1 MPITLTAVSTV
12 STGTERP
19 GDTPHRRAG
28 AVLERLA
35 GPVVSGD
42 VIDVQVRTLGAGLW
56 LLLTHERGE
65 SDERIHHAVWDAIS
79 ASVPGAFA
87 VDEFPGRLDGTGAS
101 ICELTFEE
109 RPGESLIAFA
119 GVGTATGAFNL
130 PLYRAFADPFNTAGL
145 VLSASLSQ
153 GSSFEVHDSLERR
166 KAVFNAPEE
175 LYDLLAYIGSPG
187 RFAVK
192 RVIPRATSQVAAAA
206 STDRIAE
213 VGGGAGHQ
221 NPLAIVRTE
230 GDLPTAGEALEPFAI
245 PALVEGFTRGSH
257 LGPWMP
263 VSLNDAAPAR
273 FDGPPRA
280 IALGFEV
287 AAGKLVGPRDL
298 FADPSFDRA
307 REEANHLA
315 DALRRQ
321 GPFEPHRLPLD
332 EEEQAELPAATART
346 ESRWVDA

>member
-1 MPITLTAVSTV
+1 MHLTLTAVSTIA
-12 STGTERP
+12 GRP
-19 GDTPHRRAG
+19 A
-28 AVLERLA
+28 AALERLA
-35 GPVVSGD
+35 SAIVGGEL
-42 VIDVQVRTLGAGLW
+42 IDGQVQTLGEGLW
-56 LLLTHERGE
+56 MLLTHAHGE
-65 SDERIHHAVWDAIS
+65 GNSEVHRIAWEAIEAGAPGS
-79 ASVPGAFA
+79 LAS
-87 VDEFPGRLDGTGAS
+87 DEFPGRLEGSGAS
-101 ICELTFEE
+101 VCELSFDE
-109 RPGESLIAFA
+109 RASESLIAFS

-130 PLYRAFADPFNTAGL
+130 PLYRTFADPFNTAGL
-145 VLSASLSQ
+145 VLSDSLSL
-153 GSSFEVHDSLERR
+153 GCSFEVHDSLERR

-192 RVIPRATSQVAAAA
+192 RVIPRATSSVAAAA
-206 STDRIAE
+206 STDRVAA
-213 VGGGAGHQ
+213 VAGMAGHQ
-221 NPLAIVRTE
+221 HPLAIIRCD
-230 GDLPTAGEALEPFAI
+230 GDLPTVGESIEPFAM

-263 VSLNDAAPAR
+263 VARDDAAPAR

-280 IALGFEV
+280 VALGLEV
-287 AAGKLVGPRDL
+287 ALGKLSEPRDL

-307 REEANHLA
+307 RDEANHLA
-315 DALRRQ
+315 DVLRRH